1 MGTDVAPGSKDW
13 RATVAVYSSR
23 RMVIV
28 LLMGLASGL
37 PLLLTLS
44 TLSYWLSKV
53 GVDKTT
59 IGLFALV
66 GIPYSFK
73 FVWAPIIDHV
83 RLPVLSAWLGRRR
96 GWLLLLQACL
106 AVAILIMGMTDPTLA
121 PLTVAA
127 AAVAVAFFS
136 ASQDIVI
143 DAYRIEILH
152 EEEQGAG
159 AAATQTGYRVG
170 LIIAGAGAIALSDF
184 IGWPAIFTLLA
195 AIIVVCMVVTLLAP
209 EPAEPARAPVA
220 AERRIDADR
229 LALLTQWIKRAV
241 IDPFAD
247 FMGRRGWLV
256 ILAFVLLYK
265 FGDAIGGVMANPFY
279 NELGFTGVE
288 IASISKVFG
297 VVMTVVGAIA
307 GGALVA
313 RIGLFKA
320 LVVGGILQAV
330 TNLLFALLAVTG
342 KDLTM
347 LAVAIGA
354 DNFTGGLGSAAFVAY
369 LSSLCNRA
377 FTGTQYALLT
387 SFMAAGRTMLSSGG
401 GWLADHM
408 DWASFFVLTTFLAIP
423 GLLLLFW
430 LSRLYPAAPR
440 AAVPERA

>member
-1 MGTDVAPGSKDW
+1 
-13 RATVAVYSSR
+13 
-23 RMVIV
+23 
-28 LLMGLASGL
+28 
-37 PLLLTLS
+37 
-44 TLSYWLSKV
+44 
-53 GVDKTT
+53 
-59 IGLFALV
+59 
-66 GIPYSFK
+66 
-73 FVWAPIIDHV
+73 
-83 RLPVLSAWLGRRR
+83 
-96 GWLLLLQACL
+96 
-106 AVAILIMGMTDPTLA
+106 
-121 PLTVAA
+121 
-127 AAVAVAFFS
+127 
-136 ASQDIVI
+136 
-143 DAYRIEILH
+143 
-152 EEEQGAG
+152 
-159 AAATQTGYRVG
+159 
-170 LIIAGAGAIALSDF
+170 
-184 IGWPAIFTLLA
+184 
-195 AIIVVCMVVTLLAP
+195 MVVTLLAP

-297 VVMTVVGAIA
+297 VIMTVVGAIA

-408 DWASFFVLTTFLAIP
+408 DWASFFVLTTFLAVP

-440 AAVPERA
+440 AALPERA

>member
-1 MGTDVAPGSKDW
+1 MSTDVAPGSKDW

-59 IGLFALV
+59 IGIFALV

-143 DAYRIEILH
+143 DAYRIEILR

-209 EPAEPARAPVA
+209 EPAEPARPTIA
-220 AERRIDADR
+220 ADLPGGADR
-229 LALLTQWIKRAV
+229 LVLLTQWIKRAV

-247 FMGRRGWLV
+247 FMSRRGWLV

-297 VVMTVVGAIA
+297 VIMTVVGAIA

-408 DWASFFVLTTFLAIP
+408 DWASFFMLTTLLAIP

-430 LSRLYPAAPR
+430 LTRLYPAEPR
-440 AAVPERA
+440 AALAERA